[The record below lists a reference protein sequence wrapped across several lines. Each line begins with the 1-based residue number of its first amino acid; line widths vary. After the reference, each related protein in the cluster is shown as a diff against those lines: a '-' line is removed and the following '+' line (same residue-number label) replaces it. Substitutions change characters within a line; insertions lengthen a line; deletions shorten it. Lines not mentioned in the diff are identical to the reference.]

1 MRISDWSSDVCSSDL
16 LDPGRPADT
25 RNGNDDHA
33 GGTPRLCHAVVPVR
47 DHSAGDLCAGA
58 EEPMAETA
66 DFVSRQGTSGLNV
79 RIRPSGI
86 VPVGSVR
93 VIRLRPLP
101 RPCGAC
107 PPRLSPAGKRPC
119 RSEEHTSELTSL
131 MRNSYAVLCLK

>member
-1 MRISDWSSDVCSSDL
+1 MDLLLFFKQKTAYEWRISDWSSDVCSSDL
-16 LDPGRPADT
+16 GE
-25 RNGNDDHA
+25 
-33 GGTPRLCHAVVPVR
+33 
-47 DHSAGDLCAGA
+47 LCAGA
-58 EEPMAETA
+58 EEPMAETS

-119 RSEEHTSELTSL
+119 SPACTGPR
-131 MRNSYAVLCLK
+131 RG